1 MPPSDQPQRRALR
14 YDDFAL
20 RLDPLGDGRAVAQ
33 ILHATGGG
41 GSTEVRLPDAS
52 EIDEVLALLDRSL
65 EEEGEPPAHVQSKI
79 EVLGRKLF
87 DSLFSG
93 RVRDSFFRSR
103 GHGDDEAGR
112 GVRLRLIFDPLS
124 APGTPGTPGFGGDD
138 LGREILRW
146 AAIPWE
152 LLHGGRGIDWLALER
167 TTPLV
172 RYLETE
178 RPTILP
184 PLEPPVRVLFARSQ
198 GGARGGLGL
207 EAEIEAVRRATE
219 TGEVELAPPVWAR
232 RAGELRDL
240 LDRGAHHVLHL
251 ACHGS
256 LDPATGRGLLHFETP
271 DGRNAPVTGEELG
284 RQLAGLPHL
293 RLVVLNACD
302 SDRRNRQ
309 TGTDFSASVAAAL
322 VFHGVPAVVAMQ
334 RPVSDGAA
342 RALSSRLYTLL
353 ARGRTVEEALSES
366 RRAILDAPGA
376 GPWEWATPVLTS
388 RLAPGTILPTAT
400 AGAAATRRLRAKVH
414 DASFLIEQRTA
425 GFVGRR
431 FVFDAFERFLDEARS
446 GYFLVTGEPGIG
458 KSAIVAELARSRGW
472 TRHFNVLPLGV
483 TQPKTFLENVAAQL
497 ILHHGLDEEDLPPE
511 AGRDGGYLSNLLQ
524 RIVRQGDRV
533 VVLVDALD
541 ESDSR
546 GLAPGVNPLYLPPV
560 LPHGVHFL
568 LTSQPLQDRLR
579 IEGPLE
585 PLTLDPDSADN
596 RADVE
601 ELIGDHLGRPGLV
614 AWVRAQE
621 MTATEFVSWMAERS
635 EGNFMYLS
643 HVLPALDRGEYRDT
657 SFERLPRGLD
667 DYYASHWRR
676 MRDADP
682 GTWEHR
688 LRVLGALVAREA
700 PVRADQLLP
709 YTGLDDRRLVGQALR
724 QFRQFLRIEEL
735 PADRPDDRPVKLYS
749 IYHGAFRDFLR
760 RREEI
765 GELDLGAASRRIA
778 EYWLETHLGS
788 L

>member
-1 MPPSDQPQRRALR
+1 MTPSDEPQRRALR

-20 RLDPLGDGRAVAQ
+20 RLDPLGGDRAVAQ

-65 EEEGEPPAHVQSKI
+65 QEDDEPLPHVQSKI
-79 EVLGRKLF
+79 EALGRKLF
-87 DSLFSG
+87 DGLFSG

-103 GHGDDEAGR
+103 GHRDGDSGR
-112 GVRLRLIFDPLS
+112 GVRLRLILDPLS
-124 APGTPGTPGFGGDD
+124 AQGPVSEDPGC
-138 LGREILRW
+138 EILRW

-178 RPTILP
+178 RPAILP

-198 GGARGGLGL
+198 GGARGGLSL
-207 EAEIEAVRRATE
+207 ESEMRAVRRAVA
-219 TGEVELAPPVWAR
+219 TGEVQIAPPVWADR
-232 RAGELRDL
+232 PGALRDL
-240 LDRGAHHVLHL
+240 LDRGGHHVLHL

-256 LDPATGRGLLHFETP
+256 LDPTTGAGRLHFETP
-271 DGRNAPVTGEELG
+271 DGRDAPVTGEELG

-293 RLVVLNACD
+293 RLVVVNACD
-302 SDRRNRQ
+302 SDRWTRQ
-309 TGTDFSASVAAAL
+309 DPVDPSSSVAAAL
-322 VFHGVPAVVAMQ
+322 VFHGVPAVLAMQ
-334 RPVSDGAA
+334 RPVSDAAA

-388 RLAPGTILPTAT
+388 RLAPGTLLPTAT
-400 AGAAATRRLRAKVH
+400 AGAAATRRLRAKIH
-414 DASFLIEQRTA
+414 DTSFLIEQRTA

-431 FVFDAFERFLDEARS
+431 FVFDAFGRFVDQARS
-446 GYFLVTGEPGIG
+446 GYFAITGEPGIG

-472 TRHFNVLPLGV
+472 TRHFNVLPMGI

-511 AGRDGGYLSNLLQ
+511 AGRDGAYLLTLLQ

-541 ESDSR
+541 ESDSQ

-560 LPHGVHFL
+560 LPRGVHFL
-568 LTSQPLQDRLR
+568 LTSRPLQDGLR
-579 IEGPLE
+579 IESPLE
-585 PLTLDPDSADN
+585 PLELDPEGADN

-614 AWVRAQE
+614 AWVRAQK
-621 MTATEFVSWMAERS
+621 MTATKFVSWMAERS

-643 HVLPALDRGEYRDT
+643 HVLPALDRGDYRDT
-657 SFERLPRGLD
+657 SFDRLPRGLD

-682 GTWEHR
+682 GSWERR

-735 PADRPDDRPVKLYS
+735 PADRPGDRPVKVYSLY
-749 IYHGAFRDFLR
+749 HKAFRDFLR
-760 RREEI
+760 QREEI
-765 GELDLGAASRRIA
+765 GELDLGAASRRLA
-778 EYWLETHLGS
+778 EYWIETHLDP